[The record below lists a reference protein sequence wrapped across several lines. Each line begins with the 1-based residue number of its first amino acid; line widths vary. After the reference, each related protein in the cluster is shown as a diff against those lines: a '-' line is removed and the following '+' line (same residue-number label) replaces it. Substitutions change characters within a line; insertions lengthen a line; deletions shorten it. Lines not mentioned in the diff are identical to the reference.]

1 MATTNLIATSNAV
14 RFFSSSSSLGN
25 PNHFLSRR
33 LSQTTHR
40 DRVQTSCCYRK
51 MSLEAVKP
59 VVKTETTGG
68 IGIVRFLRGKSYF
81 VTGATG
87 FLGKVLVEK
96 LLRESPEIGK
106 IFILMKSKDQE
117 SAIKRLYDEI
127 ISSDLFKLLKQMHG
141 SSYEA
146 FMKSKLIPV
155 TGDIGEENLGMDSE
169 TADQISEEIDVIINT
184 AGRTTFDDSR
194 YDAALS
200 VNSLGPDRLL
210 SFGEECKKLKLLL
223 HVSTAFVTGK
233 REGTVLET
241 PLYIGKNI
249 TSELKIENEVKLASE
264 AARKFHG
271 SEKSKKLKELGFER
285 AQSYGWEKAYT
296 FTKAMGESLLH
307 SNRGDLPVVII
318 RPSVIESSYKEPF
331 PGWLQGIRM
340 TAPLILGNGKDQIP
354 DLFGDYQSSCDVIPV
369 DMVANAIIAVMAK
382 HGCGNVP
389 EVKVYNVTSTS
400 HAHPL
405 RMGEI
410 MDFSYQHLCDS
421 PLTETTTKVFEL
433 MKFHSSLEEFTSSVS
448 KAIRKQER
456 AMKNGE
462 EEAES
467 HTTLSMKGKRKLKYF
482 VSLAKTYQPYMFF
495 QARFDDTNTRSLLN
509 ELSVEERKMF
519 EFDGSCID
527 WEHYFINIHLPGRFD
542 ILLYV
547 GPLKEAD
554 GEAILKIHLRKIPCS
569 SDICLEELASVTKG
583 CTRADISFTN
593 LSMRL
598 INSFEVFGFSPC
610 LLPFLPFEFN
620 IFLSGKSRINLGV
633 SRCLINQESL
643 EAEEISMRHLKSAIS
658 QVGPTDIQSYKALSD
673 KFQRLCQHRS
683 PKRQRG

>member
-14 RFFSSSSSLGN
+14 RFFSSSCSLGN
-25 PNHFLSRR
+25 PDHFLSRR

-40 DRVQTSCCYRK
+40 DRVQTSCCYLK

-59 VVKTETTGG
+59 VVKTETTRG

-117 SAIKRLYDEI
+117 SANKRLYDEI

-169 TADQISEEIDVIINT
+169 TADKISEEIYVIINT

-194 YDAALS
+194 YDAALG

-223 HVSTAFVTGK
+223 HLFVTGK

-241 PLYIGKNI
+241 PLCIGENI
-249 TSELKIENEVKLASE
+249 TSDLNIETEVKLPSSKALLYIIVPHNFS
-264 AARKFHG
+264 
-271 SEKSKKLKELGFER
+271 SKSKIGLNNE

-307 SNRGDLPVVII
+307 SNRRELPVVIV
-318 RPSVIESSYKEPF
+318 RPSIIESSYKEPF

-340 TAPLILGNGKDQIP
+340 SAPLILGNGKDQIP

-369 DMVANAIIAVMAK
+369 DMVANAIIAAMAK
-382 HGCGNVP
+382 HGCGNVLSD
-389 EVKVYNVTSTS
+389 VKVYNVTSTY
-400 HAHPL
+400 HANPL
-405 RMGEI
+405 RLGEL
-410 MDFSYQHLCDS
+410 MDFSHQHLCVS
-421 PLTETTTKVFEL
+421 SLTETTAKDLKL

-448 KAIRKQER
+448 KAIAKQER
-456 AMKNGE
+456 EMKNE
-462 EEAES
+462 EGEAES

-509 ELSVEERKMF
+509 ELSVEERKIF

-527 WEHYFINIHLPGRFD
+527 WEHYFINIHLPRRFD
-542 ILLYV
+542 RLLYV
-547 GPLKEAD
+547 GPPKEAD

-569 SDICLEELASVTKG
+569 SDIFLKELASVTKG
-583 CTRADISFTN
+583 YTKADIS
-593 LSMRL
+593 L
-598 INSFEVFGFSPC
+598 IGLGVRVPVAIRVGFFGF
-610 LLPFLPFEFN
+610 LDFRFN
-620 IFLSGKSRINLGV
+620 IFLSGKSRINLGI
-633 SRCLINQESL
+633 SRC
-643 EAEEISMRHLKSAIS
+643 
-658 QVGPTDIQSYKALSD
+658 
-673 KFQRLCQHRS
+673 
-683 PKRQRG
+683 

>member
-433 MKFHSSLEEFTSSVS
+433 MK
-448 KAIRKQER
+448 R

-482 VSLAKTYQPYMFF
+482 VSLAKHISLTCSFKLAIRLLTYSKYIYT
-495 QARFDDTNTRSLLN
+495 RFDDTNTRSLLN

-527 WEHYFINIHLPGRFD
+527 WEHYFINIHLPG
-542 ILLYV
+542 
-547 GPLKEAD
+547 LKMELFRQ
-554 GEAILKIHLRKIPCS
+554 IS
-569 SDICLEELASVTKG
+569 S
-583 CTRADISFTN
+583 
-593 LSMRL
+593 
-598 INSFEVFGFSPC
+598 
-610 LLPFLPFEFN
+610 
-620 IFLSGKSRINLGV
+620 
-633 SRCLINQESL
+633 
-643 EAEEISMRHLKSAIS
+643 
-658 QVGPTDIQSYKALSD
+658 
-673 KFQRLCQHRS
+673 
-683 PKRQRG
+683 

>member
-1 MATTNLIATSNAV
+1 
-14 RFFSSSSSLGN
+14 
-25 PNHFLSRR
+25 
-33 LSQTTHR
+33 
-40 DRVQTSCCYRK
+40 YRE
-51 MSLEAVKP
+51 MSLKAVKP
-59 VVKTETTGG
+59 VVMPETSDG

-87 FLGKVLVEK
+87 A
-96 LLRESPEIGK
+96 SPEIGK
-106 IFILMKSKDQE
+106 IFILLKSKDEE
-117 SAIKRLYDEI
+117 SANKRLYDEI
-127 ISSDLFKLLKQMHG
+127 ISSDLFKLQKQMHG

-155 TGDIGEENLGMDSE
+155 IGDIGEENLGIDVE
-169 TADQISEEIDVIINT
+169 TADKISDEIDCWTYN
-184 AGRTTFDDSR
+184 FDDR

-200 VNSLGPDRLL
+200 VNALGPDRLL
-210 SFGEECKKLKLLL
+210 SFAKECKKLKLFL
-223 HVSTAFVTGK
+223 HVST
-233 REGTVLET
+233 EGTVLET
-241 PLYIGKNI
+241 PLCIGKNI

-271 SEKSKKLKELGFER
+271 ACVKSKKLKELGFER
-285 AQSYGWEKAYT
+285 AQSYGWEKAYR

-331 PGWLQGIRM
+331 PGWLQGI
-340 TAPLILGNGKDQIP
+340 IKIP
-354 DLFGDYQSSCDVIPV
+354 DLLGDYQSSCDVIPV

-462 EEAES
+462 EETES

-495 QARFDDTNTRSLLN
+495 Q
-509 ELSVEERKMF
+509 
-519 EFDGSCID
+519 G
-527 WEHYFINIHLPGRFD
+527 
-542 ILLYV
+542 
-547 GPLKEAD
+547 
-554 GEAILKIHLRKIPCS
+554 
-569 SDICLEELASVTKG
+569 
-583 CTRADISFTN
+583 
-593 LSMRL
+593 
-598 INSFEVFGFSPC
+598 
-610 LLPFLPFEFN
+610 
-620 IFLSGKSRINLGV
+620 
-633 SRCLINQESL
+633 
-643 EAEEISMRHLKSAIS
+643 
-658 QVGPTDIQSYKALSD
+658 
-673 KFQRLCQHRS
+673 
-683 PKRQRG
+683 

>member
-87 FLGKVLVEK
+87 FLGN
-96 LLRESPEIGK
+96 PK
-106 IFILMKSKDQE
+106 IKNQPSKDSMMRFCIAQ
-117 SAIKRLYDEI
+117 I

-184 AGRTTFDDSR
+184 AGRTTFDDRTHGSR

-331 PGWLQGIRM
+331 PGWLQGI
-340 TAPLILGNGKDQIP
+340 
-354 DLFGDYQSSCDVIPV
+354 
-369 DMVANAIIAVMAK
+369 
-382 HGCGNVP
+382 
-389 EVKVYNVTSTS
+389 
-400 HAHPL
+400 
-405 RMGEI
+405 
-410 MDFSYQHLCDS
+410 
-421 PLTETTTKVFEL
+421 
-433 MKFHSSLEEFTSSVS
+433 SSVDN
-448 KAIRKQER
+448 I
-456 AMKNGE
+456 
-462 EEAES
+462 
-467 HTTLSMKGKRKLKYF
+467 TWTW
-482 VSLAKTYQPYMFF
+482 
-495 QARFDDTNTRSLLN
+495 FDDTNTRSLLN

>member
-1 MATTNLIATSNAV
+1 MATTNLIATSNGV
-14 RFFSSSSSLGN
+14 RFFSSSSLGN
-25 PNHFLSRR
+25 PDHFLSRR
-33 LSQTTHR
+33 
-40 DRVQTSCCYRK
+40 D
-51 MSLEAVKP
+51 
-59 VVKTETTGG
+59 G

-117 SAIKRLYDEI
+117 SANKRLYDEI

-169 TADQISEEIDVIINT
+169 TADKISEEIDVIINT

-200 VNSLGPDRLL
+200 VNALGPDRLL
-210 SFGEECKKLKLLL
+210 SFGEECKKLKLFL

-233 REGTVLET
+233 LEGTVLET
-241 PLYIGKNI
+241 PLCFGENI
-249 TSELKIENEVKLASE
+249 TSDLNIETEVKLASE

-271 SEKSKKLKELGFER
+271 SEKSKKLKELGYER

-307 SNRGDLPVVII
+307 SNRGDLSVVII

-340 TAPLILGNGKDQIP
+340 SAPLILGNGKDQIP

-369 DMVANAIIAVMAK
+369 DMVANAIIAAMAK
-382 HGCGNVP
+382 HGCGNVLTD
-389 EVKVYNVTSTS
+389 VKVYNVTSTS
-400 HAHPL
+400 HANPL
-405 RMGEI
+405 RLGEL
-410 MDFSYQHLCDS
+410 MDFSHQHLCVS
-421 PLTETTTKVFEL
+421 SLTETTAKDLKL

-448 KAIRKQER
+448 KAIAKQER
-456 AMKNGE
+456 EMKNGE
-462 EEAES
+462 GEAAS

-527 WEHYFINIHLPGRFD
+527 WEHYFINIHLPG
-542 ILLYV
+542 
-547 GPLKEAD
+547 LKMELFRQ
-554 GEAILKIHLRKIPCS
+554 IS
-569 SDICLEELASVTKG
+569 S
-583 CTRADISFTN
+583 
-593 LSMRL
+593 
-598 INSFEVFGFSPC
+598 
-610 LLPFLPFEFN
+610 
-620 IFLSGKSRINLGV
+620 
-633 SRCLINQESL
+633 
-643 EAEEISMRHLKSAIS
+643 
-658 QVGPTDIQSYKALSD
+658 
-673 KFQRLCQHRS
+673 
-683 PKRQRG
+683 

>member
-14 RFFSSSSSLGN
+14 RFFSSFSGK
-25 PNHFLSRR
+25 PNYFLSRR

-40 DRVQTSCCYRK
+40 GRVQTSCCYREMPLK
-51 MSLEAVKP
+51 AVKP
-59 VVKTETTGG
+59 VVMPETSDG

-87 FLGKVLVEK
+87 FLGKVLIEK
-96 LLRESPEIGK
+96 LLRASPEIGK
-106 IFILMKSKDQE
+106 IFILLKSKDE
-117 SAIKRLYDEI
+117 DSANKRLYDEI
-127 ISSDLFKLLKQMHG
+127 ISSDLFKLLKHMHG

-146 FMKSKLIPV
+146 FMKNKLIPV
-155 TGDIGEENLGMDSE
+155 IGDIGEENLGIDSE
-169 TADQISEEIDVIINT
+169 TADKISDEIDVIINS
-184 AGRTTFDDSR
+184 AGRTTFDDR

-200 VNSLGPDRLL
+200 VNALGPDRLL
-210 SFGEECKKLKLLL
+210 SFAKECKKLKLFL

-241 PLYIGKNI
+241 PLCIGKNI

-271 SEKSKKLKELGFER
+271 SEKSKKLKELGYER

-296 FTKAMGESLLH
+296 FTKAMGESIIY
-307 SNRGDLPVVII
+307 SKRGDMPVVII
-318 RPSVIESSYKEPF
+318 RPSCIESSYKEPF
-331 PGWLQGIRM
+331 PGWLQGISRM

-354 DLFGDYQSSCDVIPV
+354 DLLGDYQSSCDVIPV
-369 DMVANAIIAVMAK
+369 DMVANAIISVMAK
-382 HGCGNVP
+382 HSCGNVP
-389 EVKVYNVTSTS
+389 EVKVYNITSTS

-421 PLTETTTKVFEL
+421 PLTETTTKVLER

-495 QARFDDTNTRSLLN
+495 QARFDETNTRSLRH
-509 ELSVEERKMF
+509 ELSMEERQMF
-519 EFDGSCID
+519 DFDGSCID
-527 WEHYFINIHLPGRFD
+527 WEHYFINIHLPAGSSYGASCHRHID
-542 ILLYV
+542 RLLYV
-547 GPLKEAD
+547 GPPNEAD
-554 GEAILKIHLRKIPCS
+554 GEAILKIHLRTIPCS
-569 SDICLEELASVTKG
+569 SAICLKELASVTKG
-583 CTRADISFTN
+583 YTGADISLTCRGAAIAALEVNFFF
-593 LSMRL
+593 
-598 INSFEVFGFSPC
+598 SFHQ
-610 LLPFLPFEFN
+610 FN

-633 SRCLINQESL
+633 PGTLFNQSRES
-643 EAEEISMRHLKSAIS
+643 
-658 QVGPTDIQSYKALSD
+658 
-673 KFQRLCQHRS
+673 
-683 PKRQRG
+683 

>member
-14 RFFSSSSSLGN
+14 RFFSSFSGK
-25 PNHFLSRR
+25 PNYFLSRR

-40 DRVQTSCCYRK
+40 GRVQTSCCYREMPLK
-51 MSLEAVKP
+51 AVKP
-59 VVKTETTGG
+59 VVMPETSDG

-81 VTGATG
+81 VT
-87 FLGKVLVEK
+87 VLIEK
-96 LLRESPEIGK
+96 LLRASPEIGK
-106 IFILMKSKDQE
+106 IFILLKSKDEE
-117 SAIKRLYDEI
+117 SANKRLYDEI

-155 TGDIGEENLGMDSE
+155 IGDIGEENLGIDSE
-169 TADQISEEIDVIINT
+169 TADKISGEIDVIINS
-184 AGRTTFDDSR
+184 AGRTTFDDR

-200 VNSLGPDRLL
+200 VNALGPDRLL
-210 SFGEECKKLKLLL
+210 SFAKECKKLKLFL

-241 PLYIGKNI
+241 PLCIGKNI

-271 SEKSKKLKELGFER
+271 SEKSKKLKELGYESERLKKLKELGYER

-296 FTKAMGESLLH
+296 FTKAMGESIIY
-307 SNRGDLPVVII
+307 SKRGDMPVVII
-318 RPSVIESSYKEPF
+318 RPSCIESSYKEPF

-354 DLFGDYQSSCDVIPV
+354 DLLGDYQSSCDVIPV
-369 DMVANAIIAVMAK
+369 DMVANAIISVMAK
-382 HGCGNVP
+382 HSCGNVP
-389 EVKVYNVTSTS
+389 EVKVYNITSTS

-421 PLTETTTKVFEL
+421 PLTETTTKVLER

-495 QARFDDTNTRSLLN
+495 QARFDETNTRSLIH
-509 ELSVEERKMF
+509 ELSMEERQMF
-519 EFDGSCID
+519 DFDGSCID
-527 WEHYFINIHLPGRFD
+527 WEHYFINIHLPG
-542 ILLYV
+542 
-547 GPLKEAD
+547 LK
-554 GEAILKIHLRKIPCS
+554 R
-569 SDICLEELASVTKG
+569 EL
-583 CTRADISFTN
+583 F
-593 LSMRL
+593 
-598 INSFEVFGFSPC
+598 
-610 LLPFLPFEFN
+610 
-620 IFLSGKSRINLGV
+620 
-633 SRCLINQESL
+633 
-643 EAEEISMRHLKSAIS
+643 
-658 QVGPTDIQSYKALSD
+658 
-673 KFQRLCQHRS
+673 
-683 PKRQRG
+683 RQRSS

>member
-1 MATTNLIATSNAV
+1 MRCASYLYINDSHAKSLPNQKSQLLLKMATTNLIATSNAV

-184 AGRTTFDDSR
+184 AGRTTFD
-194 YDAALS
+194 
-200 VNSLGPDRLL
+200 DRLL

-527 WEHYFINIHLPGRFD
+527 WEHYFINIHLPG
-542 ILLYV
+542 
-547 GPLKEAD
+547 LKMELFRQ
-554 GEAILKIHLRKIPCS
+554 IS
-569 SDICLEELASVTKG
+569 S
-583 CTRADISFTN
+583 
-593 LSMRL
+593 
-598 INSFEVFGFSPC
+598 
-610 LLPFLPFEFN
+610 
-620 IFLSGKSRINLGV
+620 
-633 SRCLINQESL
+633 
-643 EAEEISMRHLKSAIS
+643 
-658 QVGPTDIQSYKALSD
+658 
-673 KFQRLCQHRS
+673 
-683 PKRQRG
+683 

>member
-1 MATTNLIATSNAV
+1 MATTNLIATSNGV
-14 RFFSSSSSLGN
+14 RFFSSSSLGN
-25 PNHFLSRR
+25 PDHFLSRR
-33 LSQTTHR
+33 
-40 DRVQTSCCYRK
+40 D
-51 MSLEAVKP
+51 
-59 VVKTETTGG
+59 G

-117 SAIKRLYDEI
+117 SANKRLYDEI

-169 TADQISEEIDVIINT
+169 TADKISEEIDVIINT
-184 AGRTTFDDSR
+184 AGRTTFDDR

-200 VNSLGPDRLL
+200 VNALGPDRLL
-210 SFGEECKKLKLLL
+210 SFGEECKKLKLFL
-223 HVSTAFVTGK
+223 HVST
-233 REGTVLET
+233 EGTVLET
-241 PLYIGKNI
+241 PLCFGENI
-249 TSELKIENEVKLASE
+249 TSDLNIETEVKLASE

-271 SEKSKKLKELGFER
+271 SEKSKKLKELGYER

-307 SNRGDLPVVII
+307 SNRGDLSVVII

-340 TAPLILGNGKDQIP
+340 SAPLILGNGKDQIP

-369 DMVANAIIAVMAK
+369 DMVANAIIAAMAK
-382 HGCGNVP
+382 HGCGNVLTD
-389 EVKVYNVTSTS
+389 VKVYNVTSTS
-400 HAHPL
+400 HANPL
-405 RMGEI
+405 RLGEL
-410 MDFSYQHLCDS
+410 MDFSHQHLCVS
-421 PLTETTTKVFEL
+421 SLTETTAKDLKL

-448 KAIRKQER
+448 KAIAKQER
-456 AMKNGE
+456 EMKNGE
-462 EEAES
+462 GEAAS

-527 WEHYFINIHLPGRFD
+527 WEHYFINIHLPG
-542 ILLYV
+542 
-547 GPLKEAD
+547 LKMELFRQ
-554 GEAILKIHLRKIPCS
+554 IS
-569 SDICLEELASVTKG
+569 S
-583 CTRADISFTN
+583 
-593 LSMRL
+593 
-598 INSFEVFGFSPC
+598 
-610 LLPFLPFEFN
+610 
-620 IFLSGKSRINLGV
+620 
-633 SRCLINQESL
+633 
-643 EAEEISMRHLKSAIS
+643 
-658 QVGPTDIQSYKALSD
+658 
-673 KFQRLCQHRS
+673 
-683 PKRQRG
+683 